1 MPACGSPGSG
11 SQHAGS
17 NFPTSTPPST
27 LASSPHTATT
37 FVSDSTHSRAGETMR
52 VITIKDLD
60 MFAAI
65 GRGRDA
71 GELHAN
77 LELLRPKNP
86 EAS

>member
-1 MPACGSPGSG
+1 
-11 SQHAGS
+11 
-17 NFPTSTPPST
+17 
-27 LASSPHTATT
+27 
-37 FVSDSTHSRAGETMR
+37 MR